1 MSPQDLS
8 EQFAIVQLLYKYAI
22 TVDNRDLEGYASCFT
37 PDVVVSGPGFELR
50 GDVATPSIGLLA
62 STYESTMHN
71 VHNHSYTIDG
81 DRATG
86 IAYCVASHIQN
97 QGGERSKMDMYIRY
111 HDELVKTQ
119 GEWRFAKRRLEVLCT
134 TTVPVNPAG

>member
-1 MSPQDLS
+1 MTQQDLI
-8 EQFAIVQLLYKYAI
+8 EQFAIEQLLYKYAM

-37 PDVVVSGPGFELR
+37 ADVVISGPGFELS
-50 GDVATPSIGLLA
+50 GDVASPTINMLA

-71 VHNHSYTIDG
+71 VHNHRHQISG

-86 IAYCVASHIQN
+86 TTYCVASHIQN

-111 HDELVKTQ
+111 HDELVKQ
-119 GEWRFAKRRLEVLCT
+119 NNEWRFSKRRLDVICT